1 MLSDSA
7 EGYFK
12 QKEEQCLWETEKSQ
26 EATSGIFCYRA
37 RIK

>member
-1 MLSDSA
+1 MLSDSV

-12 QKEEQCLWETEKSQ
+12 QKEEHCLWETAKSR
-26 EATSGIFCYRA
+26 EATSGIFYYRA